1 MRSRHFASFV
11 LPPSTNANPYP
22 ILHEDRQPRVYSLAS
37 ILSSILTKMEGSKN
51 RKQRRAAAAAA
62 AAAASTPDSSFNPSS
77 IPLAHPQGTS
87 PDNVPRGKTLVELI
101 AERQNEILGKEQRGT
116 AKSGPETQF
125 MTVDPLSGKISQF
138 NPSML
143 PKEQSD
149 EGDRAG
155 PATEDSQT
163 EPGTADDG
171 IDAPIPPLIDTLLL
185 SVPLTTL
192 HLTLAYLAAHQYAQ
206 TIELEKLLRESAFV
220 AFPMLTFLIH
230 LAHGHIVSMHR
241 GNTKQEKISLF
252 PWSQDN
258 LTLSFVRK
266 LLFPPSLRTM
276 AFLPVAVLLGSK
288 LMTMTNEDPYYAVM
302 KRAPAIGTLWVWSIL
317 EIPVGAAALGALG
330 PLIWGVWW
338 KGYGIF

>member
-1 MRSRHFASFV
+1 
-11 LPPSTNANPYP
+11 
-22 ILHEDRQPRVYSLAS
+22 
-37 ILSSILTKMEGSKN
+37 MEGPRN
-51 RKQRRAAAAAA
+51 RKQRRAAAAAT
-62 AAAASTPDSSFNPSS
+62 AASTPDSSFDPSW
-77 IPLAHPQGTS
+77 IPLAHPQRPS

-101 AERQNEILGKEQRGT
+101 AERQNEILGKEQRDT

-125 MTVDPLSGKISQF
+125 MSVDPLSGKISQF

-143 PKEQSD
+143 SREQSD

-155 PATEDSQT
+155 PATEVSQN
-163 EPGTADDG
+163 EPDTADDAD
-171 IDAPIPPLIDTLLL
+171 DAPIPPLIDTLLL

-192 HLTLAYLAAHQYAQ
+192 HLTLAYLAAHQYAE
-206 TIELEKLLRESAFV
+206 TIELEKLVRESAFI
-220 AFPMLTFLIH
+220 AFPILTLLVH

-241 GNTKQEKISLF
+241 GNTKQEKVSLF
-252 PWSQDN
+252 PWSQDK
-258 LTLSFVRK
+258 LTVSFVRK

-276 AFLPVAVLLGSK
+276 AFLPVAVLLGTK

-317 EIPVGAAALGALG
+317 EIPVGASALGALG

>member
-1 MRSRHFASFV
+1 VH
-11 LPPSTNANPYP
+11 PPSTNANHYP
-22 ILHEDRQPRVYSLAS
+22 FLHEDRQPRVYTLAN
-37 ILSSILTKMEGSKN
+37 IPGSILTKMEGPKN

-62 AAAASTPDSSFNPSS
+62 STPDSFDPSS
-77 IPLAHPQGTS
+77 IPLAHPQRTF

-101 AERQNEILGKEQRGT
+101 AERQNEILGKEHMGT
-116 AKSGPETQF
+116 ANSGPETQF

-138 NPSML
+138 NPSRL
-143 PKEQSD
+143 SEERSD

-155 PATEDSQT
+155 PATENSEV
-163 EPGTADDG
+163 EPDTADDG
-171 IDAPIPPLIDTLLL
+171 VDAPIPPLIDTLLL
-185 SVPLTTL
+185 SIPLTTL

-206 TIELEKLLRESAFV
+206 TIELENLLRESAFV

-230 LAHGHIVSMHR
+230 LAHGHIVSLHR
-241 GNTKQEKISLF
+241 GNTTQEKVSLF
-252 PWSQDN
+252 PWSQDK

-288 LMTMTNEDPYYAVM
+288 LMTMTNEDTYYAVM

>member
-1 MRSRHFASFV
+1 
-11 LPPSTNANPYP
+11 
-22 ILHEDRQPRVYSLAS
+22 
-37 ILSSILTKMEGSKN
+37 MEGPRN
-51 RKQRRAAAAAA
+51 RKQRRAAAGT
-62 AAAASTPDSSFNPSS
+62 AAASTRDSSFDPSS
-77 IPLAHPQGTS
+77 IPLAHPQETS
-87 PDNVPRGKTLVELI
+87 PDDVPKRRTLVELI
-101 AERQNEILGKEQRGT
+101 AERQNEILAKEQRDT

-143 PKEQSD
+143 SSKEQSD
-149 EGDRAG
+149 EKDRAG
-155 PATEDSQT
+155 PATEGSQI
-163 EPGTADDG
+163 EPNAADDG
-171 IDAPIPPLIDTLLL
+171 VDEPIPPLIDTLLL

-192 HLTLAYLAAHQYAQ
+192 HLTLAYLAAHQYAE
-206 TIELEKLLRESAFV
+206 TIVLEKLLRESAFI
-220 AFPMLTFLIH
+220 AFPMLTLLVH
-230 LAHGHIVSMHR
+230 LAHGHVVSVHR
-241 GNTKQEKISLF
+241 GNKKQEKISLF
-252 PWSQDN
+252 PWSQDK

-276 AFLPVAVLLGSK
+276 AFLPVAVLLGTK

-302 KRAPAIGTLWVWSIL
+302 KQAPAIGTLWVWSIL

>member
-1 MRSRHFASFV
+1 MPTLILF
-11 LPPSTNANPYP
+11 STKTVN
-22 ILHEDRQPRVYSLAS
+22 QPVYSLAD
-37 ILSSILTKMEGSKN
+37 IPSSILTKMEGPKN
-51 RKQRRAAAAAA
+51 RKQRRAAAV
-62 AAAASTPDSSFNPSS
+62 AAASTPDSSFNPSS
-77 IPLAHPQGTS
+77 IPLARPQETS

-101 AERQNEILGKEQRGT
+101 AERQNEILGMEQRGI

-143 PKEQSD
+143 SEERSD

-155 PATEDSQT
+155 QVTEDSKI
-163 EPGTADDG
+163 EPDTADDD

-192 HLTLAYLAAHQYAQ
+192 HLTLAYLAAHQYAEK
-206 TIELEKLLRESAFV
+206 IVLEELLRESAFI
-220 AFPMLTFLIH
+220 AFPMLTLLIH
-230 LAHGHIVSMHR
+230 LAHGHIVSLHR
-241 GNTKQEKISLF
+241 GNTKQEKVSLF
-252 PWSQDN
+252 PWSQDK